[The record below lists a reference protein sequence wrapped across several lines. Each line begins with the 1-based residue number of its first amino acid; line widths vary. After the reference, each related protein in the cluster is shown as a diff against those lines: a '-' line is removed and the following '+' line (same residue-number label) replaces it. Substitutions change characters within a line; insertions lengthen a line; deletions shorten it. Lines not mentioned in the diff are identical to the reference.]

1 MGLGTAGQS
10 PGNKEQVDSKKM
22 QLWGLGGE
30 WGHKV
35 REPHS
40 PADTPGKETDKPVGG
55 GRDQKRKN
63 EGIGF

>member
-1 MGLGTAGQS
+1 
-10 PGNKEQVDSKKM
+10 M
-22 QLWGLGGE
+22 QLWGPGGE
-30 WGHKV
+30 GGHKV